1 METVLSSSL
10 LPSQCHCLEQ
20 CMESI
25 EKARRLHERL
35 VEDAELTASDKVKVA
50 REIAGLLW
58 TIETG
63 RNLPK
68 HVRHSFARL
77 LADADHRAGLSNAE
91 GLRSPSEVWDH
102 YERLEVAAAQG

>member
-1 METVLSSSL
+1 METVVSSSL

-20 CMESI
+20 CLESI

-35 VEDAELTASDKVKVA
+35 VEDAELGAADKVKIA

-63 RNLPK
+63 RNLPAR
-68 HVRHSFARL
+68 VRHSFARL
-77 LADADHRAGLSNAE
+77 LADADRRAKLSDAE
-91 GLRSPSEVWDH
+91 GLRSPSEVWEH
-102 YERLEVAAAQG
+102 YERLEAAAAQG